1 MARLINEI
9 EARQTI
15 KRWRES
21 GLGVAEF
28 MKREGISAGRLYRMR
43 DKVEGRAAAT
53 PGNVPVVPT
62 SKARPGSTLASR
74 VDGAAA
80 AVAPCIVPVVVRPG
94 SMPASA
100 ASTLPFEVELGSGM
114 KIRVAS
120 GFDAAELVRLLEAL
134 AGVRC

>member
-1 MARLINEI
+1 
-9 EARQTI
+9 
-15 KRWRES
+15 
-21 GLGVAEF
+21 

-43 DKVEGRAAAT
+43 DKVEGRAAAA
-53 PGNVPVVPT
+53 PCNVLPT
-62 SKARPGSTLASR
+62 SKVRPGSTLASK

-80 AVAPCIVPVVVRPG
+80 AVASCIVPVVVRSS

-114 KIRVAS
+114 KIRVPS